1 MHARG
6 RADTPHRPVAGLAA
20 AAVRLVA
27 DGNLLVAGNPSAG
40 SIGGSDLFVMA
51 NGDDGVSDA
60 CAPNGD
66 VLLGGQFIGTV
77 DFGGGN
83 ITSVSTDGFALRR
96 AP

>member
-1 MHARG
+1 
-6 RADTPHRPVAGLAA
+6 
-20 AAVRLVA
+20 
-27 DGNLLVAGNPSAG
+27 
-40 SIGGSDLFVMA
+40 MA